1 MVVVHGD
8 YGRNLTSEASSRM
21 DPMFMEASLFLAS
34 DPLEVP
40 RSGPSSQVDPIEALS
55 GSISV
60 CTWVDPLVGT
70 CSHSDKG
77 NTVLPSHV
85 NGPSSAKG
93 MSYADLFKAPP
104 IQVETIPM
112 VPSKKRGYVSIRVD
126 PKAYQS
132 RLDVFISNDLALSED
147 VAVPHSLLSNAFVV
161 SSNLIASAIFSNS
174 VSLRVLR
181 EQQSESVNAI
191 PIVPKSLAVVP
202 VLNDSSVNIEFDL
215 SLNFSAGQVSSF
227 SRSEKPLESSTTSGL
242 ISNVCSTI
250 PIQAIPVIDLLVQT
264 VSTTVGLSLQRP
276 PIPYVDH
283 RVRKDC
289 YVSSQ
294 IPSLVASS
302 IKSSRLSVSDSL
314 VKLCLIANYSW
325 ASQVEVE
332 GLDASSI
339 S

>member
-85 NGPSSAKG
+85 NGPSSAK
-93 MSYADLFKAPP
+93 
-104 IQVETIPM
+104 
-112 VPSKKRGYVSIRVD
+112 
-126 PKAYQS
+126 
-132 RLDVFISNDLALSED
+132 
-147 VAVPHSLLSNAFVV
+147 V

-283 RVRKDC
+283 RVAAIFRK
-289 YVSSQ
+289 SLRLTHE
-294 IPSLVASS
+294 IRKNFPSKKITNIITTDANALQRSGRVAPEVTVGPATT
-302 IKSSRLSVSDSL
+302 RLFRRQWGWSGGRD
-314 VKLCLIANYSW
+314 
-325 ASQVEVE
+325 
-332 GLDASSI
+332 GL
-339 S
+339 